1 MKKKILAFLEEI
13 RPEFDF
19 LSSDN
24 FIEDGM
30 LDSFD
35 IVSLVSALDEEFQI
49 SIDGIEIL
57 PENFY
62 SIEGIVQLLKKNGV
76 TE

>member
-1 MKKKILAFLEEI
+1 MKEEIKSILEEI

-19 LSSDN
+19 DDSDN

-35 IVSLVSALDEEFQI
+35 IVSLVSMIEEKYSV
-49 SIDGIEIL
+49 SIDGLDIV
-57 PENFY
+57 PENFV
-62 SIEGIVQLLKKNGV
+62 SVDAIIELINKSGDK
-76 TE
+76 